1 MRKLFWVL
9 RALHLDRL
17 IFKLVAQPT
26 EGHGADIGEL
36 LDVAQACF
44 AGRRLGVAFAWPSV
58 ARSSGRV
65 YAYYYDI
72 SSKEILAFA
81 KIAADSTDK
90 DDLLREIS
98 ALAWV
103 KDKVKGSVCIPE
115 VISTSTLRSGVVV
128 ALFRL
133 LPRECA
139 RLRWSESTWKEMVK
153 PIKEILSFRTERVMS
168 LREVEETPWFR
179 SFSRIKQ
186 DLVPYLEYSCTG
198 GVCVCATH
206 GDMAQHNFCKEAE
219 RIWLYDWE
227 TFTLCGPAL
236 VDELT
241 VYMSVLRFTLKLE
254 MSEVMR
260 RVARDY
266 PMDNAV
272 TARKVI
278 QAAAFIIGNRL
289 SFHEDFVQVLLA
301 YGKYL
306 MGAA

>member
-1 MRKLFWVL
+1 M
-9 RALHLDRL
+9 
-17 IFKLVAQPT
+17 
-26 EGHGADIGEL
+26 
-36 LDVAQACF
+36 
-44 AGRRLGVAFAWPSV
+44 
-58 ARSSGRV
+58 
-65 YAYYYDI
+65 
-72 SSKEILAFA
+72 
-81 KIAADSTDK
+81 
-90 DDLLREIS
+90 LREVS
-98 ALAWV
+98 ALTWV
-103 KDKVKGSVCIPE
+103 KDKVKGSVCIPD
-115 VISTSTLRSGVVV
+115 VIVSSTLRSGVVV

-133 LPRECA
+133 LPRECT
-139 RLRWSESTWKEMVK
+139 RLKWSESTWKEMVE
-153 PIKEILSFRTERVMS
+153 PIKEMLSSQTERVMS
-168 LREVEETPWFR
+168 LREVKETPWFR

-186 DLVPYLEYSCTG
+186 DFVSYFEYSCSG
-198 GVCVCATH
+198 GVGVCATH

-254 MSEVMR
+254 MSDVMNR
-260 RVARDY
+260 ITNDY

-289 SFHEDFVQVLLA
+289 SFHEDFAQVLLV